1 MQHISSKLIHGIPDN
16 SDNINH
22 RSLKTPIYETAS
34 FDFESTEEMERA
46 FKGESDAFTYSRIT
60 NPTVSELEK
69 RLKLFSGAAHC
80 LCVSSGMAAISNVFI
95 TLCASGD
102 NIITSKYLFGNTW
115 SFFAKTLKS
124 FGVETRFVD
133 MEEPDVLHHHID
145 KNTRAIFLEL
155 PTNPQLILFD
165 VKSIAAVAHQ
175 HHIPLVVDN
184 TVLTPYLF
192 NCSNYNIDI
201 EVFSNTKFISGGATS
216 IGGAILIHNS
226 DKWSHIPKLAQ
237 DYQKW
242 GDQAFFKR
250 LYKEIFRNLGAC
262 LSPNSAYLQLLGLE
276 TITLRIDKICDTTLA
291 VTHFLASH
299 PKVKQVNS
307 PLLPNTNYH
316 IRAIELTGGKTGCLI
331 NFELENKEICYR
343 FMDAL
348 KMIRRGTNFCDNK
361 SMVIH
366 PASTIYWD
374 LTDSEK
380 EEMRISEGMIRLSV
394 GLENVHDI
402 VDDITQALIQC

>member
-34 FDFESTEEMERA
+34 FDFETTEEMESA

-69 RLKLFSGAAHC
+69 RLKLFGGAAHC
-80 LCVSSGMAAISNVFI
+80 LCVSSGMAAISNVFV

-124 FGVETRFVD
+124 FGVEARFVD
-133 MEEPDVLHHHID
+133 MEDTKALHQHID

-165 VKSIAAVAHQ
+165 VKSIAAIAQQ
-175 HHIPLVVDN
+175 HNIPLVVDN

-192 NCSNYNIDI
+192 NCSNYGVDI

-216 IGGAILIHNS
+216 IGGAILVHNS
-226 DKWSHIPKLAQ
+226 EKWSHIPKLTQ

-242 GDQAFFKR
+242 GSQAFYKR

-276 TITLRIDKICDTTLA
+276 TITLRIDKVCDNTLA
-291 VTHFLASH
+291 VTNFLANH
-299 PKVKQVNS
+299 PNVKQTNS
-307 PLLPNTNYH
+307 PLLPDSTYH
-316 IRAIELTGGKTGCLI
+316 DRANELTGGKTGCLI
-331 NFELENKEICYR
+331 NFELENKTTCYR

-361 SMVIH
+361 SMIIH

-374 LTDSEK
+374 LTVSEK

-394 GLENVHDI
+394 GLENVQDI
-402 VDDITQALIQC
+402 IDDINQALKHC